1 MKIKND
7 HHKDGD
13 DAECTDRGHYDKD
26 NDDGQYDGDAY
37 DDLIKL
43 KFAFQLRKDKRGKHM
58 FDIIDWVT
66 KISERQ
72 INEAHYTLIWLLEYD
87 SWKDLPNDK

>member
-13 DAECTDRGHYDKD
+13 DADSTDRGHYDKD
-26 NDDGQYDGDAY
+26 NDDGQYDGEAY

-72 INEAHYTLIWLLEYD
+72 INEAHTLFWLLEYD